1 MAVNRSLSKEDLEK
15 IAFVASEFGSSTQ
28 VNDTI
33 KVPEDPHFDEVKQE
47 IGGQDRTWYVV
58 KDILYNG
65 KSKESQSVNFARRGK
80 KSERSQ
86 ATNDK
91 LANTH
96 TLLDLY
102 KLIAGTTWKCVYV
115 ETNPFGTTN
124 ATWDLVTE

>member
-15 IAFVASEFGSSTQ
+15 IAFVASEFGSSAQ

-33 KVPEDPHFDEVKQE
+33 KVPADPHFDEVKQE
-47 IGGQDRTWYVV
+47 IGGQDRTWCVV

-65 KSKESQSVNFARRGK
+65 KNKESQSVNFARRGK

-102 KLIAGTTWKCVYV
+102 KLIAGTTWKCVHV

>member
-15 IAFVASEFGSSTQ
+15 IAFVASEFGSSAQ

-33 KVPEDPHFDEVKQE
+33 KVPADPHFDEVKQE

-65 KSKESQSVNFARRGK
+65 EKKDSQSVNFAKRGK
-80 KSERSQ
+80 KDKRAQ

-96 TLLDLY
+96 SLLDLY
-102 KLIAGTTWKCVYV
+102 NLIAGTTWKCVHV
-115 ETNPFGTTN
+115 ETNPFGTAN